1 MLYDAVCLF
10 CTCTHADACWLGQK
24 CSNVDHAHVCGPV
37 SGEMLRMAT
46 RPALLC
52 IEKPYL
58 EGFVDSFVAW

>member
-1 MLYDAVCLF
+1 MMLYVCF
-10 CTCTHADACWLGQK
+10 A
-24 CSNVDHAHVCGPV
+24 HAHTQMLGPV